1 MRSKSEIIEK
11 LKEMNKTQE
20 FTIDRL
26 NRKLS
31 EEKRKLSEEKRKN
44 NHKNRNRINPNKN
57 PALIAETKF
66 KKRKLLWEKT

>member
-31 EEKRKLSEEKRKN
+31 EEKRKN
-44 NHKNRNRINPNKN
+44 NHKKSERQKINRNRINPNKN

>member
-26 NRKLS
+26 N
-31 EEKRKLSEEKRKN
+31 RKLSEEKRKN